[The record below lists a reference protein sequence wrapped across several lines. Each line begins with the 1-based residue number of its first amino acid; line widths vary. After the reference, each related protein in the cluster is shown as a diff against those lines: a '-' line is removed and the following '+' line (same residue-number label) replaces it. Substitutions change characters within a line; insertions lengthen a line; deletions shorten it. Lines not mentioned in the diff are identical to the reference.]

1 MYMIKIKMED
11 IGSCASATNAI
22 PSKISYTDEIPTN
35 EIYYFGTPPE
45 KPKSL
50 RDYIKSDD
58 NNKSE

>member
-1 MYMIKIKMED
+1 MIKIKMED
-11 IGSCASATNAI
+11 IGNCASATNAI
-22 PSKISYTDEIPTN
+22 PSKISYTDDIPTN

-58 NNKSE
+58 NDKSE

>member
-1 MYMIKIKMED
+1 MED